1 MDDIRRSGWMDE
13 LNMGGCMDTPSRGWL
28 EECDK

>member
-13 LNMGGCMDTPSRGWL
+13 LNMGGWMDTPSRGWL